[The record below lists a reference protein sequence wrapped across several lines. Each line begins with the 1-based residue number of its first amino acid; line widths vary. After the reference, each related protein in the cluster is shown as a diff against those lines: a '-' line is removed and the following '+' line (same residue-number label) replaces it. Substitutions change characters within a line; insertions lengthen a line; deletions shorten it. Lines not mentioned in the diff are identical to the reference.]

1 MKRIHFNDIVEKV
14 SNMCIE
20 ANCRLGDDVLAA
32 FDRALEMETSP
43 LGIEVL
49 QQLKENARIAAE
61 EMVPLCQDTGMAV
74 FFIEFGQDIF
84 ISGGVLSDAINEGVR
99 QGYKK
104 GYLRASMLSDPLG
117 RKNTWDNTP
126 AIIHQEIFHGDELK
140 ITLHVTGG
148 GCENM
153 SAIKMLLPADG
164 VEGVKDFV
172 LKVVG
177 EVGANACP
185 PIVVGLGI
193 GGNFEMSALLAK
205 KALLRPIGN
214 PHSRM
219 DLAALEEELLRKINC
234 LGIGPS
240 GLGGKVT
247 ALAVHI
253 EVFPCHIA
261 TLPVAINIGC
271 HACRNKTMVM

>member
-1 MKRIHFNDIVEKV
+1 MKRVHFTDIVEKV

-20 ANCRLGDDVLAA
+20 TNCRLGDDVLAA
-32 FDRALEMETSP
+32 FDRALEMEESP
-43 LGIEVL
+43 LGIEVI
-49 QQLKENARIAAE
+49 QQLRENARIAAE
-61 EMVPLCQDTGMAV
+61 EMVPICQDTGMAI
-74 FFIEFGQDIF
+74 FFVEFGQDVSV
-84 ISGGVLSDAINEGVR
+84 SGGVLSDAINEGVR

-104 GYLRASMLSDPLG
+104 GYLRASVLSDPLS

-126 AIIHQEIFHGDELK
+126 AIIHQEVIQGNKLK

-148 GCENM
+148 GSENM
-153 SAIKMLLPADG
+153 SAIRMLRPADG

-172 LKVVG
+172 LQVVG

-185 PIVVGLGI
+185 PIVVGVGI

-205 KALLRPIGN
+205 KSLLRPIGH
-214 PHSRM
+214 PHSRV
-219 DLAALEEELLRKINC
+219 DLAALEEELLRKINR
-234 LGIGPS
+234 LGIGPA

-247 ALAVHI
+247 AMAVHI

-261 TLPVAINIGC
+261 TLPVAINISC
-271 HACRNKTMVM
+271 HACRNGTVVM